1 MKYENGEQKLS
12 VKVVDGLRHVVK
24 KKILKMKY

>member
-1 MKYENGEQKLS
+1 MKYKNGEQKLS

-24 KKILKMKY
+24 KDT